1 MSLAAQYFSLLPFLL
16 ALSALVYVVLR
27 KMAPTAAR
35 ISLAL
40 GGAFAGGFLAPAVF
54 VFLIEPFRDGWKN
67 FGLFF
72 WGVPIF
78 FVGGMIGGFLA
89 ALRWT
94 AQSAE
99 GRRKLNIALS
109 STFLLTPVVLFLLPN
124 VLAFVLHDPRGDT
137 MQDRRLTI
145 YKFTASPKSV
155 ALVIPTRESDQI
167 RAILFVDRATRKP
180 GLIADSDFSYE
191 APRFSW
197 DGERLLF
204 VRRKKETRQHDLFS
218 CFVKTWQC
226 RVVLQTEN
234 DVVSPV
240 EIDRDVIIYSSSPLV
255 TLPDRQRYSHHD
267 FYLIKV
273 GSDPIQ
279 LSDFSEVALHS
290 INVTGDKILFGS
302 FAPGSSTG
310 KSILAVDSVFSD
322 PRSEIFELTFD
333 REAARIPTPSE
344 KLKPK
349 FLVGGLSGNPSM
361 SQDGR
366 KVAFLNTETGKGS
379 YRFNLMAVDTASG
392 LQKVI
397 KLEGNNLSPAAFA
410 GDQMLFN
417 ELMNDRY
424 RVRSWD
430 YSADTI
436 NDVFEIE
443 FSKLERL
450 PHIELSLTTGRNSG
464 AQ

>member
-167 RAILFVDRATRKP
+167 RAILFVDRATRQP

-197 DGERLLF
+197 DGERLL
-204 VRRKKETRQHDLFS
+204 
-218 CFVKTWQC
+218 
-226 RVVLQTEN
+226 
-234 DVVSPV
+234 
-240 EIDRDVIIYSSSPLV
+240 
-255 TLPDRQRYSHHD
+255 
-267 FYLIKV
+267 
-273 GSDPIQ
+273 
-279 LSDFSEVALHS
+279 S

>member
-1 MSLAAQYFSLLPFLL
+1 MGFWRRFGGPRSLQ
-16 ALSALVYVVLR
+16 R
-27 KMAPTAAR
+27 
-35 ISLAL
+35 
-40 GGAFAGGFLAPAVF
+40 
-54 VFLIEPFRDGWKN
+54 
-67 FGLFF
+67 
-72 WGVPIF
+72 GV
-78 FVGGMIGGFLA
+78 
-89 ALRWT
+89 RN
-94 AQSAE
+94 
-99 GRRKLNIALS
+99 RIALS

-155 ALVIPTRESDQI
+155 ALVIPTRE
-167 RAILFVDRATRKP
+167 RAIRSELFSSLIARRVNRVSSPTAIFLMRAT
-180 GLIADSDFSYE
+180 
-191 APRFSW
+191 
-197 DGERLLF
+197 LL
-204 VRRKKETRQHDLFS
+204 VGRRTATFREKEKGDQEHDLFS

-310 KSILAVDSVFSD
+310 KSILTVDSVFSD